1 MLSAR
6 NLLYGFA
13 ASLVLFT
20 IVMAIEQLYVREVD
34 AVIAAS
40 HSPRDAKPGMLRV
53 RGASVPTEGPADIEA
68 APEDGP
74 PDRGTSPG
82 MSQRSGTPRSQS
94 AVAPS
99 WSQTVGS
106 NKQGSDGSTRSRPR
120 WPVRCPSAV
129 GDLPPL
135 DHR

>member
-40 HSPRDAKPGMLRV
+40 HSPRGAKPGMPRV

-68 APEDGP
+68 TSEDGP

-82 MSQRSGTPRSQS
+82 MSPPSGAPRSQS
-94 AVAPS
+94 AVAPTL
-99 WSQTVGS
+99 SQTVGS
-106 NKQGSDGSTRSRPR
+106 NKPGSGVD
-120 WPVRCPSAV
+120 
-129 GDLPPL
+129 
-135 DHR
+135 

>member
-68 APEDGP
+68 GPSVGTDAP
-74 PDRGTSPG
+74 R
-82 MSQRSGTPRSQS
+82 
-94 AVAPS
+94 
-99 WSQTVGS
+99 
-106 NKQGSDGSTRSRPR
+106 TRSIPGLASRGEWEAAMTASTSR
-120 WPVRCPSAV
+120 T
-129 GDLPPL
+129 
-135 DHR
+135 

>member
-82 MSQRSGTPRSQS
+82 MSQRSGRSEEHTSELQS
-94 AVAPS
+94 RFDLVCRLLLEKKKEHNR
-99 WSQTVGS
+99 S
-106 NKQGSDGSTRSRPR
+106 NSTRRT
-120 WPVRCPSAV
+120 PSS
-129 GDLPPL
+129 GPPET
-135 DHR
+135 HKT